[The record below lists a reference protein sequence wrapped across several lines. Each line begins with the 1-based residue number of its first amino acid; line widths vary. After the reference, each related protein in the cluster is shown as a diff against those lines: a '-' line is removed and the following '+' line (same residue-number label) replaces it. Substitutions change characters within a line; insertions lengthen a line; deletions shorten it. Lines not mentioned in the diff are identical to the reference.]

1 MVSDLFFFPEIKYK
15 KMESAIN
22 NSRAGTNLND
32 PNITN
37 EALEIV
43 VIEENKLSN
52 MLLSQT
58 FDSTIKRIRNLKNF
72 PVKFSSFHSRT
83 KFLTYLEDHDFGASK
98 LIVFTDYRFE
108 NEETGREILNR
119 IKQKEI
125 DATMIIMSDSGIKEK
140 VNQDYYKKWSAYV
153 PKKDKKQVIY
163 S

>member
-1 MVSDLFFFPEIKYK
+1 MMNLENGANKLDLD
-15 KMESAIN
+15 A
-22 NSRAGTNLND
+22 RL
-32 PNITN
+32 NITN

-58 FDSTIKRIRNLKNF
+58 FDSMIKRIRSLKNF

-83 KFLTYLEDHDFGASK
+83 KFLNYLEENQFGMSK
-98 LIVFTDYRFE
+98 MMVFTDYRLE
-108 NEETGREILNR
+108 NETTGEEILHK
-119 IKQKEI
+119 IKLKNI
-125 DATMIIMSDSGIKEK
+125 DATMIVMSDSGIKEK

-153 PKKDKKQVIY
+153 PNKAKNQVVF

>member
-1 MVSDLFFFPEIKYK
+1 MMNI
-15 KMESAIN
+15 ESGIN
-22 NSRAGTNLND
+22 NLDMNGRL
-32 PNITN
+32 NITN

-58 FDSTIKRIRNLKNF
+58 FDSMIKRIRSLKNF

-83 KFLTYLEDHDFGASK
+83 KFLNYLEDNQFGKSK
-98 LIVFTDYRFE
+98 MIVFTDYRLE
-108 NEETGREILNR
+108 NEATGEEILNR

-125 DATMIIMSDSGIKEK
+125 DASMIVMSDSGIEEK

-153 PKKDKKQVIY
+153 PKKDKKQAVY

>member
-1 MVSDLFFFPEIKYK
+1 M
-15 KMESAIN
+15 N
-22 NSRAGTNLND
+22 NFGVGKNLNVS
-32 PNITN
+32 NNTN

-58 FDSTIKRIRNLKNF
+58 FESTIKRIRNLKNF
-72 PVKFSSFHSRT
+72 PIKFSSFHSRT

-98 LIVFTDYRFE
+98 MIVFTDYRLE
-108 NEETGREILNR
+108 NEETGQEIL
-119 IKQKEI
+119 KQIQRKEI
-125 DATMIIMSDSGIKEK
+125 DATMIVMSDSGIKEK

-153 PKKDKKQVIY
+153 PEKDKKQVIY